1 MLLVHGPFVTDSQQD
16 ELVPTQ
22 EKIRYKRKMFQKL
35 RLKHKEYK
43 QINTRDNSLGEGRKE
58 EIL

>member
-22 EKIRYKRKMFQKL
+22 EKIRYKRKMFQKW

-43 QINTRDNSLGEGRKE
+43 QINTRDNSLGEGRK
-58 EIL
+58 